1 MKSVLFKEKMLGA
14 LCLLMCY
21 MSHDIVSASNHYEK
35 NTSDRAVAV
44 TAGESLLVD
53 SNHRMFKY
61 SASECG
67 MILLGS
73 AEASSENCS
82 VLVFKGEAKQVLV
95 QSSVLKDS
103 DRVNVNFPCEKGEV
117 YYFYWDG
124 LEKNET
130 INWSLV
136 EKPVKGI
143 SSKNPIEIE
152 AGCYVANHSHKDDCW
167 YVFEAGEAGRY
178 SISSMGLTNEN
189 TCLFVY
195 GADAGVSIASSD
207 SVGKSMQS
215 KVVLDCTA
223 GERLLVQWSNAFTNE
238 SYRWELKRIE

>member
-1 MKSVLFKEKMLGA
+1 MKSVFSNEKVLGA

-21 MSHDIVSASNHYEK
+21 MSHGIVSASNHYEK
-35 NTSDRAVAV
+35 KTLDRAVVV
-44 TAGESLLVD
+44 TTGESLLVD
-53 SNHRMFKY
+53 SSHRVFKY

-67 MILLGS
+67 MLLLES
-73 AEASSENCS
+73 SEASSENCS
-82 VLVFKGEAKQVLV
+82 VLVFKGEAKQVLA

-124 LEKNET
+124 LEENET

-143 SSKNPIEIE
+143 SPENPIEIE
-152 AGCYVANHSHKDDCW
+152 AGYFVANHSHKDDCW
-167 YVFEAGEAGRY
+167 YVFEAGAAGSY
-178 SISSMGLTNEN
+178 LISSMGLTNEN

-207 SVGKSMQS
+207 FVGESMQS
-215 KVVLDCTA
+215 KVILDCKK
-223 GERLLVQWSNAFTNE
+223 GETFLIRWSNAFTNE